1 MNRKKETYD
10 RYSVGERIRSKRLS
24 LGLSQDEL
32 AERIDRATKY
42 YSDIERGNCGM
53 SVETMLAIANI
64 LDMSLDY
71 LMYGTASE
79 DELERMEQND
89 ARINHLLSRCNE
101 KQHDYVIRMLE
112 LFVASMEIESEKQ
125 VENILSA

>member
-10 RYSVGERIRSKRLS
+10 RYSVGERIRSKRLT

-79 DELERMEQND
+79 EELERMEQND

-101 KQHDYVIRMLE
+101 KQHDYVVRMLE
-112 LFVASMEIESEKQ
+112 LFVASMEMEPEKQ